1 MNFYVVSGQGANA
14 SVLAV
19 TLDKAAQDDL
29 TAMFD
34 RLANDIVKS
43 DHLAF
48 DPGYRADPGEIVTI
62 SPYRVPTI
70 LVSLESATAAADLQA
85 VTEKDMVDG
94 ALRGI
99 VGVDWKRGKAHRT
112 VVQRLESRYVLRP
125 ESRRFFLAGKRFV
138 RDDRAGL
145 EILERVDAVI
155 EGETLYLSSW
165 TRAHAVLD
173 LSNWV
178 REATLAEA
186 ERFVTNKRFS
196 PSVDFDL
203 AKVIDATVRRKMTSI
218 SKSGVLNRATPTV
231 LRKYAAAFKVDI
243 EVVHGKIVLP
253 AGKKQFKAVLGLLDQ
268 DLLLFEPTGDHWIV
282 NSKRRPA

>member
-1 MNFYVVSGQGANA
+1 MNFYLVVGQGAQA

-29 TAMFD
+29 TAMFH
-34 RLANDIVKS
+34 RLANDIVES
-43 DHLAF
+43 DHVAF
-48 DPGYRADPGEIVTI
+48 DPGYRADHGEIVTI
-62 SPYRVPTI
+62 SPYRLPTI
-70 LVSLESATAAADLQA
+70 LVSLESATAAAGLP
-85 VTEKDMVDG
+85 VVIEKDLVDG

-99 VGVDWKRGKAHRT
+99 VGVEWKGGKAQRT

-138 RDDRAGL
+138 RDDRAGV
-145 EILERVDAVI
+145 EILERVDAVV
-155 EGETLYLSSW
+155 EGEALYISSW
-165 TRAHAVLD
+165 NRAHAVLD

-178 REATLAEA
+178 REATMAES
-186 ERFVTNKRFS
+186 ERFVKNKRFS
-196 PSVDFDL
+196 LSDDFDL

-218 SKSGVLNRATPTV
+218 SENGVLNRATPTV
-231 LRKYAAAFKVDI
+231 LRKYAATFKVDV
-243 EVVHGKIVLP
+243 EVAHGKIVLP

-282 NSKRRPA
+282 NSKRRPS